1 MKIHN
6 FNGTQRSFM
15 LSDDE
20 HDYEVEYC
28 DYMINSEE
36 VKIHTLSTDA
46 PIEVSDLEV
55 LMFDSIDW
63 DAVKSEAWDNEQCWL
78 DSYFK
83 EREL

>member
-15 LSDDE
+15 LSDDQ

-28 DYMINSEE
+28 DYTIHSEE
-36 VKIHTLSTDA
+36 VKIHEVVTDA

-63 DAVKSEAWDNEQCWL
+63 DAVKSEAWDNQQSWM

>member
-28 DYMINSEE
+28 DYTIHNEE
-36 VKIHTLSTDA
+36 VKIHEVVTDA
-46 PIEVSDLEV
+46 PIEITDLEV
-55 LMFDSIDW
+55 LMFDNIDW
-63 DAVKSEAWDNEQCWL
+63 DAVKSEAWDDRQCWM

>member
-6 FNGTQRSFM
+6 FNGTQCSFM

-28 DYMINSEE
+28 DYTIHNEE
-36 VKIHTLSTDA
+36 VKIHEVVTDA
-46 PIEVSDLEV
+46 PIEVTDLEI
-55 LMFDSIDW
+55 LMFDNIDW
-63 DAVKSEAWDNEQCWL
+63 DAVKSEAWDDRQCWM

>member
-28 DYMINSEE
+28 DYTIKERE
-36 VKIHTLSTDA
+36 VTIHSIEMNA
-46 PIEVSDLEV
+46 PISIEDLEY
-55 LMFDSIDW
+55 LMFDNIDW
-63 DAVKSEAWDNEQCWL
+63 DAVKSEAWNDRQCWM

>member
-15 LSDDE
+15 LSDDQ

-28 DYMINSEE
+28 DYTIHSEE
-36 VKIHTLSTDA
+36 VKIHEVVTDA
-46 PIEVSDLEV
+46 PIEVSDLEI

-63 DAVKSEAWDNEQCWL
+63 DAVKSEAWDNEQCWM

-83 EREL
+83 ESEL